1 VIKKI
6 ENVSGYMTHIY
17 TPIDKQKKN
26 SVISMLA
33 WLCVFLLFIGD
44 ARIPVGDS
52 ELYTPLAIFPAII
65 LFVIRIG
72 LFELYFLRGTFA
84 LLGVMIA
91 GVLSTIWSDYVSVTR
106 SVAAMFPIV
115 TAVVILIALN
125 GVRDLNRLIKS
136 AVFFGGCFL
145 AAWVAL
151 LSFQAAISD
160 LPFYEAKLL
169 IETPLGRSNYL
180 AAFLLV
186 FLAFSWNKS
195 LILRGVAV
203 IAFSA
208 LSIYSRGALLVFFLY
223 VLIIVFRSS
232 RSDYKKYFLGS
243 LVVILS
249 FSVLATIFFGGLFE
263 HDLTEKFGF
272 DPFESAE
279 NRLLLWK
286 ASLEMLW
293 KSPLFGIGPNGF
305 RTFVEINGLEDVWG
319 PHNSILLLWLNYGI
333 IGVLFYF
340 VYCFSILQSVREV
353 GRFDQEGNNVFVLL
367 CILLFFSLFEPLVGS
382 ATFEILIVIIYL
394 WSVNLRVEHGARML
408 KSSGASLD
416 QRWGSEVKQIGLKKV

>member
-1 VIKKI
+1 MAHV
-6 ENVSGYMTHIY
+6 YA
-17 TPIDKQKKN
+17 PINNLTKN
-26 SVISMLA
+26 RVISLLA
-33 WLCVFLLFIGD
+33 WLCVFLIFVGD
-44 ARIPVGDS
+44 VRFPIGDS

-180 AAFLLV
+180 AAPSFWFFSCV
-186 FLAFSWNKS
+186 FLEQVTYIKRSGSNCV
-195 LILRGVAV
+195 LI
-203 IAFSA
+203 A
-208 LSIYSRGALLVFFLY
+208 LSIYSRGALLVF
-223 VLIIVFRSS
+223 IC
-232 RSDYKKYFLGS
+232 SD
-243 LVVILS
+243 
-249 FSVLATIFFGGLFE
+249 
-263 HDLTEKFGF
+263 H
-272 DPFESAE
+272 
-279 NRLLLWK
+279 
-286 ASLEMLW
+286 
-293 KSPLFGIGPNGF
+293 
-305 RTFVEINGLEDVWG
+305 
-319 PHNSILLLWLNYGI
+319 
-333 IGVLFYF
+333 
-340 VYCFSILQSVREV
+340 CFSK
-353 GRFDQEGNNVFVLL
+353 F
-367 CILLFFSLFEPLVGS
+367 
-382 ATFEILIVIIYL
+382 
-394 WSVNLRVEHGARML
+394 
-408 KSSGASLD
+408 
-416 QRWGSEVKQIGLKKV
+416 QIGL